1 MRGTAS
7 ACGSATIINAI
18 ATGEGG
24 AFAIDLRVK
33 STVSLTEDRSE
44 ISGKVGDTG
53 EDPEL
58 IEICVE
64 KVLEREGVRDQ
75 FGAQIETDTELP
87 IAVGLSSS
95 SAAANATVLATYAA
109 LGEEVEP
116 EEAIEIGIESAFD
129 AGATVTGAFDDAAA
143 SYLGGEVVTDNDNR
157 EILKKIDVDPK
168 LRVLIYL
175 PSGRSYTTE
184 VDVERIRFL
193 EELISVPRESAL
205 NGNFFGAQTVNG
217 LIYSSVLGYDPQPA
231 LDAIS
236 AGAECSGLT
245 GTGPATVAVSKKK
258 NVEKI
263 INVWNSKEGRVLRT
277 RPSREGARIENGR

>member
-1 MRGTAS
+1 MKGTAS

-33 STVSLTEDRSE
+33 STVSLTEDRLE

-58 IEICVE
+58 IEICVK
-64 KVLEREGVRDQ
+64 KVLERMGVRDRY
-75 FGAQIETDTELP
+75 GAQIETDSELP

-109 LGEEVEP
+109 LKQEIKPGET
-116 EEAIEIGIESAFD
+116 IGIGIESAFE

-143 SYLGGEVVTDNDNR
+143 SYLGGGVVTDNENR
-157 EILKKIDVDPK
+157 RILKKIDMDPE

-175 PSGRSYTTE
+175 PPGRSYTAE

-193 EELISVPRESAL
+193 RNLVEVAKENAL
-205 NGNFFGAQTVNG
+205 DGNIFGAQTVNG

-231 LDAIS
+231 LDALS
-236 AGAECSGLT
+236 AGAMGAGLS
-245 GTGPATVAVSKKK
+245 GTGPAIVAVSKKEK
-258 NVEKI
+258 VEKI
-263 INVWNSKEGRVLRT
+263 INVWDLKEDRVIKT
-277 RPSREGARIENGR
+277 RPSSEGARIENG